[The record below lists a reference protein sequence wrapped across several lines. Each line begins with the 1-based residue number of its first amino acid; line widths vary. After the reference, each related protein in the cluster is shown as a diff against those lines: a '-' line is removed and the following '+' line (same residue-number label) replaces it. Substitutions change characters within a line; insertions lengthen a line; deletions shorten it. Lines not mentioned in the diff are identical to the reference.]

1 LRRHCNGVVN
11 VVDVVEI
18 GVVSVVAGIRPHG
31 AKCKRQKLTQLLP
44 KSRSAVLG
52 LHTNVCPGALDDS
65 AGSFDSLMLEAH
77 VVALLRVH
85 RTGVRETIDRASLC
99 LLARSRAVE
108 PSRRALGNTVPPPSE
123 VGLSL
128 SPSTQGKFNAIIQI
142 EQAHA
147 DVRTIQQRIRGN
159 AQE

>member
-18 GVVSVVAGIRPHG
+18 GVVSAVAGNRPHG
-31 AKCKRQKLTQLLP
+31 AKCLGYLEDRRSKRQKLPQLLP

-52 LHTNVCPGALDDS
+52 LHTNACPGALDDS

-85 RTGVRETIDRASLC
+85 RTG
-99 LLARSRAVE
+99 
-108 PSRRALGNTVPPPSE
+108 G
-123 VGLSL
+123 GL
-128 SPSTQGKFNAIIQI
+128 
-142 EQAHA
+142 
-147 DVRTIQQRIRGN
+147 V
-159 AQE
+159 